1 MIHVTHTFSPR
12 SFAPAAVL
20 TAAALAAVPAVTFAQ
35 SRLPSVAAAD
45 PAPPSAANRTTA
57 PSPAAPP
64 EYRLNN
70 GDKLRISVYKDPT
83 SSLDSV
89 QVRPD
94 GKITMPLIGDLEAT
108 GRTPSELRGTITQ
121 SLKEYVNNPVV
132 TVIVL
137 EAATPAVFV
146 LGQVGH
152 PGTVTIQGPMTVLQA
167 LAVAGGL
174 KDFADEKNIRILRK
188 GPSGTQTIPFN
199 YREAIRGHGS
209 NPYLQSGDTVVVP
222 D

>member
-1 MIHVTHTFSPR
+1 MMHITHTFSAR
-12 SFAPAAVL
+12 SFASAAVL
-20 TAAALAAVPAVTFAQ
+20 TAAAFIAAPAVSVAQ
-35 SRLPSVAAAD
+35 SRPPSRFSEPAAPAAAKTR
-45 PAPPSAANRTTA
+45 PAPP
-57 PSPAAPP
+57 PVPA
-64 EYRLNN
+64 EYRLNA
-70 GDKLRISVYKDPT
+70 GDKLRISVYKDPN

-94 GKITMPLIGDLEAT
+94 GKITMPFIGDLDAT
-108 GRTPSELRGTITQ
+108 GHTPSELRDAITR

-137 EAATPAVFV
+137 EATTPTVFV

-152 PGTVTIQGPMTVLQA
+152 PGTVTLQGPMTVLQA

-188 GPSGTQTIPFN
+188 GSSGTETIPFN
-199 YREAIRGHGS
+199 YREAIKGHGS
-209 NPYLQSGDTVVVP
+209 NPYLQPGDTVVVP

>member
-1 MIHVTHTFSPR
+1 MMHITHTFSPR
-12 SFAPAAVL
+12 SLATALL
-20 TAAALAAVPAVTFAQ
+20 TAATLVAVPAVTFAQ
-35 SRLPSVAAAD
+35 APVPTRFASD
-45 PAPPSAANRTTA
+45 PKAPAESKAKPDAPPSV
-57 PSPAAPP
+57 PAD
-64 EYRLNN
+64 YRLNA
-70 GDKLRISVYKDPT
+70 GDKLRISVYKDPG

-94 GKITMPLIGDLEAT
+94 GKITMPFIGDLDAT
-108 GRTPSELRGTITQ
+108 GHTTSELRDAITH

-137 EAATPAVFV
+137 EATTPVVFV

-152 PGTVTIQGPMTVLQA
+152 PGTVKLEGPMTVLQA

-174 KDFADEKNIRILRK
+174 KDFANEKNIRILRK
-188 GPSGTQTIPFN
+188 GPNGTETIPFN
-199 YREAIRGHGS
+199 YRDASRGHGS
-209 NPYLQSGDTVVVP
+209 NPYLQPGDTVVVP

>member
-1 MIHVTHTFSPR
+1 L
-12 SFAPAAVL
+12 APAALL
-20 TAAALAAVPAVTFAQ
+20 TAATLLAVPAVILAQ
-35 SRLPSVAAAD
+35 SRVPTRFASDPAAPATAKTK
-45 PAPPSAANRTTA
+45 PAPPPPA
-57 PSPAAPP
+57 PA
-64 EYRLNN
+64 EYRLNA
-70 GDKLRISVYKDPT
+70 GDKLRISVYKDPG

-94 GKITMPLIGDLEAT
+94 GKITMPFIGDLEAT
-108 GRTPSELRGTITQ
+108 GHTPSELRDTITQ

-137 EAATPAVFV
+137 EATTPAVFV

-152 PGTVTIQGPMTVLQA
+152 PGTVTIQGPMTVLQV

-174 KDFADEKNIRILRK
+174 KDFANEKNIRILRK
-188 GPSGTQTIPFN
+188 GPQGTETIRFN
-199 YREAIRGHGS
+199 YREAITGHGQ
-209 NPYLQSGDTVVVP
+209 NPYLQPGDTIVVP